1 MLLMVDNSHIGD
13 TARPWQRSGFNPMQP
28 GLMFSLLSTI
38 LCCLS
43 LLSDLWDNIIL
54 MGSEYC
60 YLDLEISQLSLHWP
74 CLERCHI
81 TSRVSLSRSSLRG
94 TEMSLENAHL
104 SQCCEVDATV
114 LRCLSEHYGEGKAR
128 RDLSNTQQVGCKNI
142 SMTLPS
148 MSS

>member
-1 MLLMVDNSHIGD
+1 MLLMVDNSHIGH
-13 TARPWQRSGFNPMQP
+13 TVRPWQRSGFNPKQP
-28 GLMFSLLSTI
+28 GSMSSFLRTI

-43 LLSDLWDNIIL
+43 LLSDLWDDIIP
-54 MGSEYC
+54 MDSQCC

-104 SQCCEVDATV
+104 SQCCEVDASV
-114 LRCLSEHYGEGKAR
+114 LRCLSDHHGERKAR
-128 RDLSNTQQVGCKNI
+128 GDFSDT
-142 SMTLPS
+142 
-148 MSS
+148 